1 MGMFTNAVNGFK
13 TKLGAVSK
21 GAVNAYQR
29 NSLANRAQFGT
40 GSRMATGLMQD
51 GISGLKAGWDAS
63 QMKGRSG
70 VVGSMAGMVGGAG
83 LGYAAQPDGW
93 GGAGAAGGAAAGL
106 FGGARAGNFAMA
118 FARNHSFVSG
128 ARAGLAGPHPNM
140 MNRAKRGMSR
150 AYAKA
155 GSAWNTAGSSVGT
168 AGHSMMDKAMKFKS
182 GFMNNR
188 AARNA
193 AAGA

>member
-1 MGMFTNAVNGFK
+1 
-13 TKLGAVSK
+13 
-21 GAVNAYQR
+21 
-29 NSLANRAQFGT
+29 
-40 GSRMATGLMQD
+40 
-51 GISGLKAGWDAS
+51 
-63 QMKGRSG
+63 
-70 VVGSMAGMVGGAG
+70 
-83 LGYAAQPDGW
+83 
-93 GGAGAAGGAAAGL
+93 
-106 FGGARAGNFAMA
+106 MA

-155 GSAWNTAGSSVGT
+155 GSVGT

>member
-1 MGMFTNAVNGFK
+1 
-13 TKLGAVSK
+13 
-21 GAVNAYQR
+21 
-29 NSLANRAQFGT
+29 
-40 GSRMATGLMQD
+40 
-51 GISGLKAGWDAS
+51 
-63 QMKGRSG
+63 
-70 VVGSMAGMVGGAG
+70 
-83 LGYAAQPDGW
+83 
-93 GGAGAAGGAAAGL
+93 
-106 FGGARAGNFAMA
+106 MA

-150 AYAKA
+150 AYA
-155 GSAWNTAGSSVGT
+155 NVGT

>member
-1 MGMFTNAVNGFK
+1 
-13 TKLGAVSK
+13 
-21 GAVNAYQR
+21 
-29 NSLANRAQFGT
+29 
-40 GSRMATGLMQD
+40 
-51 GISGLKAGWDAS
+51 
-63 QMKGRSG
+63 
-70 VVGSMAGMVGGAG
+70 
-83 LGYAAQPDGW
+83 
-93 GGAGAAGGAAAGL
+93 
-106 FGGARAGNFAMA
+106 
-118 FARNHSFVSG
+118 
-128 ARAGLAGPHPNM
+128 M

-155 GSAWNTAGSSVGT
+155 GSAWNIGT

>member
-1 MGMFTNAVNGFK
+1 
-13 TKLGAVSK
+13 
-21 GAVNAYQR
+21 
-29 NSLANRAQFGT
+29 
-40 GSRMATGLMQD
+40 
-51 GISGLKAGWDAS
+51 
-63 QMKGRSG
+63 
-70 VVGSMAGMVGGAG
+70 
-83 LGYAAQPDGW
+83 
-93 GGAGAAGGAAAGL
+93 
-106 FGGARAGNFAMA
+106 
-118 FARNHSFVSG
+118 
-128 ARAGLAGPHPNM
+128 M

>member
-1 MGMFTNAVNGFK
+1 MGMFTQALNGVQ
-13 TKLGAVSK
+13 TKLGSVSK

-150 AYAKA
+150 AYR
-155 GSAWNTAGSSVGT
+155 NIAGSSVGT